1 MPLCQGIPV
10 LSLRQE
16 SPFLLC
22 GLQGCGKI
30 SLLTA
35 VTVRVRGVPFH
46 PFNMDGKRGKRKC
59 GERQR
64 GSEVHGTGSTFSS
77 WRQFCAGAGGS
88 AGLMYILL
96 KADPQSRLPRNL

>member
-1 MPLCQGIPV
+1 MSLWQGIPI

-35 VTVRVRGVPFH
+35 VTVRVKGVPFH
-46 PFNMDGKRGKRKC
+46 PFNMDGKGGKENMWKGTSGR
-59 GERQR
+59 R
-64 GSEVHGTGSTFSS
+64 GSEVHGTGNRLSS
-77 WRQFCAGAGGS
+77 
-88 AGLMYILL
+88 
-96 KADPQSRLPRNL
+96 